1 MDSFDVELKTSVN
14 STSTDVSSK
23 NEGLSETS
31 SGKTAKIN
39 AQASSNY
46 VSVVSRHKGLLGESH
61 ARTFTQL
68 SSNLNTYL
76 KDPQSIKDLEV
87 DKDSAQM
94 GNYRKLTVQVIN
106 RDPTLQEKVA
116 QDLSSSHELVRS
128 RDAASTLET
137 NLKKLPDSLSE
148 GTSAGKNLSKF
159 ICQSVVNLTD
169 YESMGAG
176 LQRDLAIR
184 DVYAPNTELSPRSKI
199 ATNEV
204 LSASIAYVKSNQP
217 EVLATLKEEQVVQ
230 KTKPGSTTPQIMTR
244 YLRQALDEFPEEST
258 YLDIFKQNKHKVEEE
273 GSSEDYADSVSK
285 DTAKRIHDLIHKAAD
300 TARRSNL
307 IPGKTPEAQ
316 ALAQETQ
323 SAKSQNTDTSAKVDV
338 DAKDLSLSELSARAA
353 KLQQQFREERI
364 RLANEGKLPDPATR
378 SRTDAPSSTVS
389 AQQIDDLDQELS
401 AKIAN
406 EKASP
411 SVQVKEQAPVLTAE
425 EIKKL
430 ALEAVKEALKETV
443 KTQIEASQNS
453 AKEVATQVANELKE
467 TVKAQLEVTQNSA
480 KQIATQSVKEAL
492 EQSVKAQLEVSQ
504 NSAKEVAT
512 QVANELKE
520 SVKAQLVDTQNS
532 AKQLASQSVKEA
544 LEQTVKAQLE
554 VSQNSAKEVATQV
567 ANELKESVKAQLE
580 TTQNSTK
587 EIASQSVKEALEKT
601 VKEQLEATKQSAAQA
616 VKEAVKE
623 SVKAQIEAAK
633 NIEKDPALENL
644 SKNKTEY
651 GATPIQNAQVK
662 YSYSTSASSIYGSI
676 SSLHQIPAFDSEFN
690 KPSIASTIATN
701 DLASK
706 QTQEKITAQIEQAAQ
721 NESQKT
727 ADDQAID
734 ENAKVNSDT
743 KEVTE
748 PTAKEQ
754 NQEPS
759 VIAKDNIQSQ
769 DTHKTVSAD
778 NKQVVGTDTQSKTTT
793 TQILDDEA
801 KIAQDLENSDR
812 IAKNTASN
820 EEAVVDDNV
829 VKDKQSDK
837 QVYLEKNESA
847 LKEANAKA
855 QDQLVK
861 QADLEADIDA
871 SDIDDSQD
879 SDEDKEIK
887 ADKQVITDKK
897 DAVTKEI
904 EAKAQ
909 DKVIANTQSTIPSE
923 DPVEDLA
930 KEDSENLEEN
940 TKNISV
946 AINDSNEQS
955 DEVEENKEQAT
966 KTIEGINPS
975 FSVNEIDPFKDDEV
989 VENNASLINPFASK
1003 FNTASGIGITSNAS
1017 EVDNTS
1023 SVKPDPSVVTVE
1035 QKAAVFSQ
1043 ANIDNDASDDSPISN
1058 PDNDHFDKLF
1068 DTSDKSNVSDTAVKP
1083 AVLNGLTSTSD
1094 AQVSASTTE
1103 STRTS
1108 GDKIAT
1114 SILQQTV
1121 PSDELE
1127 DSVVPSD
1134 VKGKEKD
1141 LSAITKGESKDTDD
1155 DSQFNVSSI
1164 PSKTP
1169 GAAAITSGQSEP
1181 IPNHSVVDEVEDI
1194 KEKSGFFSKIASIF
1208 GKKDPSSELKA
1219 AKEPSPLQSSE
1230 AAAASNFMTLNAKDS
1245 PLDNLTYSLKVQI
1258 NNQALPQV
1266 IRDQAKE
1273 FLNQLENPIDDL
1285 PSVSNWL
1292 NFTAGP
1298 MSPSSPQALALHQW
1312 AFLLLSIRFSQLG
1325 KSVDKFLKK
1334 NVDLMEDR
1342 FDEEIK
1348 DITKKME
1355 AGSRGTISSLIDDTF
1370 EQVNRYQNPP
1380 KENVPLLYQYI
1391 PLPPSYEGG
1400 REGGFNARPVIEEDG
1415 RTSWYLNFAFDL
1427 KDLGP
1432 IEIKAVLKHFELKIS
1447 VVASTFDGLQKV
1459 QESMPYLR
1467 GQLQDLGITTRTA
1480 TARLGKVHLQDN
1492 ATTPVM
1498 GENTKKNDGSTL
1510 SVDI

>member
-14 STSTDVSSK
+14 STSTDVSTK
-23 NEGLSETS
+23 NEELSETS
-31 SGKTAKIN
+31 SGKPAKIN

-46 VSVVSRHKGLLGESH
+46 ISVVSRHKGLLGESH

-94 GNYRKLTVQVIN
+94 RNYRKLTVQVIN

-116 QDLSSSHELVRS
+116 QDLSSSHELIRS
-128 RDAASTLET
+128 RDAATTLES
-137 NLKKLPDSLSE
+137 NLKKLPESLSE

-199 ATNEV
+199 ATTEV

-258 YLDIFKQNKHKVEEE
+258 YLDIFKQNKHKVD
-273 GSSEDYADSVSK
+273 GAGTTSEDYADPVSK
-285 DTAKRIHDLIHKAAD
+285 DTAKRIHDLVQKAAD

-307 IPGKTPEAQ
+307 IPGKTAIDQEIAQ
-316 ALAQETQ
+316 QTQ
-323 SAKSQNTDTSAKVDV
+323 SANSQNLDTTSKTDV
-338 DAKDLSLSELSARAA
+338 DAKNLSLSELSARAA
-353 KLQQQFREERI
+353 KLQQQFREDRI
-364 RLANEGKLPDPATR
+364 RLANEGKLPDPAQKG
-378 SRTDAPSSTVS
+378 RTDSTVSTVS
-389 AQQIDDLDQELS
+389 AEQIDALDKELS
-401 AKIAN
+401 AKITSDKTTSA
-406 EKASP
+406 P
-411 SVQVKEQAPVLTAE
+411 VKEQAPATPVLTAD

-520 SVKAQLVDTQNS
+520 SVKAQLADTQNS
-532 AKQLASQSVKEA
+532 AKQLA
-544 LEQTVKAQLE
+544 T
-554 VSQNSAKEVATQV
+554 
-567 ANELKESVKAQLE
+567 
-580 TTQNSTK
+580 
-587 EIASQSVKEALEKT
+587 QSVKEALEKT
-601 VKEQLEATKQSAAQA
+601 VKEQLEATKQSATEA

-633 NIEKDPALENL
+633 ALEKEA
-644 SKNKTEY
+644 STDTQAKTKSEFS
-651 GATPIQNAQVK
+651 ATPIENAQVK
-662 YSYSTSASSIYGSI
+662 YSYSTTASSIYGSI

-690 KPSIASTIATN
+690 KPSIAQTIASN
-701 DLASK
+701 SLSSQ
-706 QTQEKITAQIEQAAQ
+706 QTQEKVTAALEQSAL
-721 NESQKT
+721 NESQKAADTESSNSDSNNVDTDTVDT
-727 ADDQAID
+727 AD
-734 ENAKVNSDT
+734 E
-743 KEVTE
+743 TE
-748 PTAKEQ
+748 I
-754 NQEPS
+754 S
-759 VIAKDNIQSQ
+759 
-769 DTHKTVSAD
+769 
-778 NKQVVGTDTQSKTTT
+778 
-793 TQILDDEA
+793 
-801 KIAQDLENSDR
+801 
-812 IAKNTASN
+812 
-820 EEAVVDDNV
+820 V

-837 QVYLEKNESA
+837 QAVSEQINAENKQAQIKAQEQAAKVNEQVAVNTEQKQENKQVILDKNEIA
-847 LKEANAKA
+847 QKEANTKA
-855 QDQLVK
+855 QE
-861 QADLEADIDA
+861 QAAKLTELTVTEDTSDVEDTQDETLEKD
-871 SDIDDSQD
+871 
-879 SDEDKEIK
+879 IK
-887 ADKQVITDKK
+887 ADKQVIADKK
-897 DAVTKEI
+897 EVQAKEL
-904 EAKAQ
+904 EANAQ
-909 DKVIANTQSTIPSE
+909 DKIALKDNNTEQVEDTQEDTEDLKENTQT
-923 DPVEDLA
+923 
-930 KEDSENLEEN
+930 
-940 TKNISV
+940 ISV
-946 AINDSNEQS
+946 ANSQANEQS
-955 DEVEENKEQAT
+955 DEVKDNSEQTT
-966 KTIEGINPS
+966 KTVE
-975 FSVNEIDPFKDDEV
+975 SVNPTFTVNDVDPFKDDEV
-989 VENNASLINPFASK
+989 VENNPSLINPFASK
-1003 FNTASGIGITSNAS
+1003 FNTASGIGVTKNPSS
-1017 EVDNTS
+1017 TENTS
-1023 SVKPDPSVVTVE
+1023 TVKPDPSVVTVE

-1058 PDNDHFDKLF
+1058 PDNEHFDKLF
-1068 DTSDKSNVSDTAVKP
+1068 ETADKSTAPTDNTIKP
-1083 AVLNGLTSTSD
+1083 SVLTGLTSTSD
-1094 AQVSASTTE
+1094 TEPSVTTAQTS
-1103 STRTS
+1103 RTS
-1108 GDKIAT
+1108 GEKIAT
-1114 SILQQTV
+1114 SILQETV

-1127 DSVVPSD
+1127 DSIVPSD

-1141 LSAITKGESKDTDD
+1141 LSALTKGEAKDVDNEAE
-1155 DSQFNVSSI
+1155 FNVSTI

-1194 KEKSGFFSKIASIF
+1194 KEKTGFFSKIASIF
-1208 GKKDPSSELKA
+1208 GKK
-1219 AKEPSPLQSSE
+1219 EPSNEVKAQNTPTPLQTSE
-1230 AAAASNFMTLNAKDS
+1230 AVAASNFMALNAKDS

-1266 IRDQAKE
+1266 VRDQAKE
-1273 FLNQLENPIDDL
+1273 FLDKLENPIDDL

-1334 NVDLMEDR
+1334 NVDLMEDK
-1342 FDEEIK
+1342 FDAEIEK
-1348 DITKKME
+1348 ITKKME

-1370 EQVNRYQNPP
+1370 EQVTRYQNPA
-1380 KENVPLLYQYI
+1380 KENLPLLYQFI
-1391 PLPPSYEGG
+1391 PLPPSYDGG
-1400 REGGFNARPVIEEDG
+1400 REGGFNARPVVEEDG
-1415 RTSWYLNFAFDL
+1415 KTSWHLNFVFDL
-1427 KDLGP
+1427 QNLGP
-1432 IEIKAVLKHFELKIS
+1432 IEIKAVAKLPELKLS
-1447 VVASTFDGLQKV
+1447 VVASTVDGLQKV
-1459 QESMPYLR
+1459 QECLPVLR
-1467 GQLQDLGITTRTA
+1467 GQLQELGITTRTA

-1492 ATTPVM
+1492 TNTPVM
-1498 GENTKKNDGSTL
+1498 SENTKKNDGSTL

>member
-14 STSTDVSSK
+14 STSTDVSTK
-23 NEGLSETS
+23 NEELSETS
-31 SGKTAKIN
+31 SGKPAKIN

-46 VSVVSRHKGLLGESH
+46 ISVVSRHKGLLGESH

-116 QDLSSSHELVRS
+116 QDLSSSHELIRS
-128 RDAASTLET
+128 RDAATTLES
-137 NLKKLPDSLSE
+137 NLKKLPESLSE

-199 ATNEV
+199 ATTEV

-258 YLDIFKQNKHKVEEE
+258 YLDIFKQNKHKVDGAETT
-273 GSSEDYADSVSK
+273 SEDYADPVSK
-285 DTAKRIHDLIHKAAD
+285 DTAKRIHDLVQKAAD

-307 IPGKTPEAQ
+307 IPGKTAIDQEIAQ
-316 ALAQETQ
+316 QTQ
-323 SAKSQNTDTSAKVDV
+323 SANSQNLDTTSKTDV
-338 DAKDLSLSELSARAA
+338 DAKNLSLSELSARAA
-353 KLQQQFREERI
+353 KLQQQFREDRI
-364 RLANEGKLPDPATR
+364 RLANEGKLPDPAQKG
-378 SRTDAPSSTVS
+378 RTDSTVSTVS
-389 AQQIDDLDQELS
+389 AEQIDALDKELS
-401 AKIAN
+401 AKITSDKTTSA
-406 EKASP
+406 P
-411 SVQVKEQAPVLTAE
+411 VKEQAPATPVLTAD

-520 SVKAQLVDTQNS
+520 SVKAQLADTQNS
-532 AKQLASQSVKEA
+532 AKQLATQSVKEA
-544 LEQTVKAQLE
+544 LEQSAKAQLE

-587 EIASQSVKEALEKT
+587 DIASQSVKEALEKT
-601 VKEQLEATKQSAAQA
+601 VKEQLEATKQSATEA

-633 NIEKDPALENL
+633 ALEKEA
-644 SKNKTEY
+644 STDTQAKTKSEFS
-651 GATPIQNAQVK
+651 ATPIENAQVK
-662 YSYSTSASSIYGSI
+662 YSYSTTASSIYGSI

-690 KPSIASTIATN
+690 KPSIAQTIASN
-701 DLASK
+701 SLSSQ
-706 QTQEKITAQIEQAAQ
+706 QTQEKVTAALEQSAL
-721 NESQKT
+721 NESQKAADTESSNSDSNNVDTDTVDT
-727 ADDQAID
+727 AD
-734 ENAKVNSDT
+734 E
-743 KEVTE
+743 TE
-748 PTAKEQ
+748 I
-754 NQEPS
+754 S
-759 VIAKDNIQSQ
+759 
-769 DTHKTVSAD
+769 
-778 NKQVVGTDTQSKTTT
+778 
-793 TQILDDEA
+793 
-801 KIAQDLENSDR
+801 
-812 IAKNTASN
+812 
-820 EEAVVDDNV
+820 V

-837 QVYLEKNESA
+837 QAVSEQINAENKQAQIKAQEQAAKVNEQVAVNTEQKQENKQVILDKNEIA
-847 LKEANAKA
+847 QKEANTKA
-855 QDQLVK
+855 QE
-861 QADLEADIDA
+861 QAAKLTELTVTEDTSDVEDTQYETLEKD
-871 SDIDDSQD
+871 
-879 SDEDKEIK
+879 IK
-887 ADKQVITDKK
+887 ADKQVIADKK
-897 DAVTKEI
+897 EVQAKEL
-904 EAKAQ
+904 EANAQ
-909 DKVIANTQSTIPSE
+909 DKIALKDNNTEQVEDTQEDTEDLKENTQT
-923 DPVEDLA
+923 
-930 KEDSENLEEN
+930 
-940 TKNISV
+940 ISV
-946 AINDSNEQS
+946 ANSQANEQS
-955 DEVEENKEQAT
+955 DEVKDNSEQTT
-966 KTIEGINPS
+966 KTVE
-975 FSVNEIDPFKDDEV
+975 SVNPTFTVNDVDPFKDDEV
-989 VENNASLINPFASK
+989 VENNPSLINPFASK
-1003 FNTASGIGITSNAS
+1003 FNTASGIGVTTNPSS
-1017 EVDNTS
+1017 TENTS
-1023 SVKPDPSVVTVE
+1023 TVKPDPSVVTVE

-1058 PDNDHFDKLF
+1058 PDNEHFDKLF
-1068 DTSDKSNVSDTAVKP
+1068 ETADKSTAPTDNTIKP
-1083 AVLNGLTSTSD
+1083 SVLTGLTSTSD
-1094 AQVSASTTE
+1094 TEPSVTTAQTS
-1103 STRTS
+1103 RTS
-1108 GDKIAT
+1108 GEKIAT
-1114 SILQQTV
+1114 SILQETV

-1127 DSVVPSD
+1127 DSIVPSD

-1141 LSAITKGESKDTDD
+1141 LSALTKGEAKDVDNEAE
-1155 DSQFNVSSI
+1155 FNVSTI

-1194 KEKSGFFSKIASIF
+1194 KEKTGFFSKIASIF
-1208 GKKDPSSELKA
+1208 GKK
-1219 AKEPSPLQSSE
+1219 EPSNEVKAQNTPTPLQTSE
-1230 AAAASNFMTLNAKDS
+1230 AVAASNFMALNAKDS

-1266 IRDQAKE
+1266 VRDQAKE
-1273 FLNQLENPIDDL
+1273 FLDKLENPIDDL

-1334 NVDLMEDR
+1334 NVDLMEDK
-1342 FDEEIK
+1342 FDAEIEK
-1348 DITKKME
+1348 ITKKME

-1370 EQVNRYQNPP
+1370 EQVTRYQNPA
-1380 KENVPLLYQYI
+1380 KENLPLLYQFI
-1391 PLPPSYEGG
+1391 PLPPSYDGG
-1400 REGGFNARPVIEEDG
+1400 REGGFNARPVVEEDG
-1415 RTSWYLNFAFDL
+1415 KTSWHLNFVFDL
-1427 KDLGP
+1427 QNLGP
-1432 IEIKAVLKHFELKIS
+1432 IEIKAVAKLPELKLS

-1459 QESMPYLR
+1459 QECLPFLR
-1467 GQLQDLGITTRTA
+1467 GQLQELGITTRTA

-1492 ATTPVM
+1492 TNTPVM
-1498 GENTKKNDGSTL
+1498 SENTKKNYGSTL